1 MPGSSCKILE
11 VSPWMGD
18 HSSVEVDAV
27 VIKYSKNLRSGEM
40 EPPNMYIQHEAN
52 KKNVKKKEIC
62 LFKLNHF
69 PTTQEFEK
77 LSLFFAKIPKVVF
90 LGKLVSQN
98 FP

>member
-1 MPGSSCKILE
+1 M
-11 VSPWMGD
+11 VD

-40 EPPNMYIQHEAN
+40 EPPNIYNMRPT
-52 KKNVKKKEIC
+52 KKMLKRKKFVF
-62 LFKLNHF
+62 LKLKHF

>member
-40 EPPNMYIQHEAN
+40 EPPNIYNMRPT
-52 KKNVKKKEIC
+52 KKMLKRKK
-62 LFKLNHF
+62 F
-69 PTTQEFEK
+69 
-77 LSLFFAKIPKVVF
+77 VF
-90 LGKLVSQN
+90 LN
-98 FP
+98 